1 MGLRIGTIE
10 VNTPLALGPMA
21 GVTDLPFR
29 LLCKEQ
35 GAGLLYTE
43 MVSAKGVMYRNPNTT
58 ELIATE
64 PTEQP
69 IGLQLFGSD
78 PSIMGEQAKV
88 LEEKPFAFFDVNMG
102 CPVPKVVNNGEGSA
116 LMKDPKL
123 VHDIVYAMV
132 RAQSKPVTVK
142 IRKGFGGVESAV
154 EVAKA
159 AEDAGASMVAVHGR
173 FREEYY
179 AGRSDWG
186 CIRRVK
192 EAVKIPVI
200 GSGDVTKAEDAAA
213 MLRETG
219 CDGVMIA
226 RAARGNPWIFAQCRA
241 YLQNCAECAE
251 TNGTG
256 QEPCPSDSETG
267 KFMIAKPDDDELCD
281 MVLRHARMACDFKGE
296 FIAMK
301 EMRSHVAWYF
311 SGRPGSA
318 GLRRAANEIATYEG
332 LAELIARWRESRTG
346 FTE

>member
-1 MGLRIGTIE
+1 MGFRIGTIE
-10 VNTPLALGPMA
+10 VDTPLALGPMA

-43 MVSAKGVMYRNPNTT
+43 MVSAKGVMYKNPNTA

-64 PTEQP
+64 PAEQP

-78 PSIMGEQAKV
+78 PAIMGEQAKV

-116 LMKDPKL
+116 LMKNPKL
-123 VHDIVYAMV
+123 VHDIVYSMV

-142 IRKGFGGVESAV
+142 IRKGFGGVDNAV

-200 GSGDVTKAEDAAA
+200 GSGDVTKAEDAAT
-213 MLRETG
+213 MLRDTG

-241 YLQNCAECAE
+241 YLQGCGDFRNAKPDRLEGA
-251 TNGTG
+251 NGNL
-256 QEPCPSDSETG
+256 P
-267 KFMIAKPDDDELCD
+267 IAKPGDRELCE

-311 SGRPGSA
+311 AGRPGSA
-318 GLRRAANEIATYEG
+318 WLRRTANEIATYSE
-332 LAELIARWRESRTG
+332 LASLIEKWLSVGEA
-346 FTE
+346 

>member
-1 MGLRIGTIE
+1 
-10 VNTPLALGPMA
+10 MA

-43 MVSAKGVMYRNPNTT
+43 MVSAKGVMYRNPNTA

-64 PTEQP
+64 PAEQP
-69 IGLQLFGSD
+69 IGLQLFGAD
-78 PSIMGEQAKV
+78 PAIMGEQAKD
-88 LEEKPFAFFDVNMG
+88 LEEKPFAFFDINMG

-123 VHDIVYAMV
+123 VYDIVNSMV

-142 IRKGFGGVESAV
+142 IRKGFGRVESAV

-159 AEDAGASMVAVHGR
+159 AEDAGAAAVAVHGR

-179 AGRSDWG
+179 AGHSDWG

-200 GSGDVTKAEDAAA
+200 GSGDVNCAEDAEA
-213 MLRETG
+213 MLAETG

-226 RAARGNPWIFAQCRA
+226 RAARGNPWIFAKCKSL
-241 YLQNCAECAE
+241 LQEGRKLDGP
-251 TNGTG
+251 TPG
-256 QEPCPSDSETG
+256 
-267 KFMIAKPDDDELCD
+267 ELCAT
-281 MVLRHARMACDFKGE
+281 VLRHARMACDFKGE
-296 FIAMK
+296 YIAMK

-311 SGRPGSA
+311 SGMRGSA
-318 GLRRAANEIATYEG
+318 ALRRAANSIATYAG
-332 LAELIARWRESRTG
+332 LEELVNEWLAAAVRGQED
-346 FTE
+346 

>member
-1 MGLRIGTIE
+1 MGFRIGTIE
-10 VNTPLALGPMA
+10 VDTPLALGPMA

-35 GAGLLYTE
+35 GAELLYTE
-43 MVSAKGVMYRNPNTT
+43 MVSAKGVMYKNPNTA

-64 PTEQP
+64 LAEQP

-78 PSIMGEQAKV
+78 PAIMGEQAKV

-116 LMKDPKL
+116 LMKNPKL
-123 VHDIVYAMV
+123 VHDIVYSMV

-142 IRKGFGGVESAV
+142 IRKGFGGVDSAV

-200 GSGDVTKAEDAAA
+200 GSGDVTKAEDAAV

-241 YLQNCAECAE
+241 YLQGCGDFGNVKPDGSEGAA
-251 TNGTG
+251 GTLL
-256 QEPCPSDSETG
+256 
-267 KFMIAKPDDDELCD
+267 IAKPSDRELCE

-311 SGRPGSA
+311 AGRPGSA
-318 GLRRAANEIATYEG
+318 WLRRTANEIATYSE
-332 LAELIARWRESRTG
+332 LASLIEKWLSAGEA
-346 FTE
+346 

>member
-1 MGLRIGTIE
+1 MRNRREEIPLSFHIGTIE
-10 VNTPLALGPMA
+10 VSTPLALGPMA

-43 MVSAKGVMYRNPNTT
+43 MVSAKGVMYRNPNTA

-64 PTEQP
+64 PAEQP
-69 IGLQLFGSD
+69 IGLQLFGAD
-78 PSIMGEQAKV
+78 PTIMSEQAKV

-102 CPVPKVVNNGEGSA
+102 CPVPKVVNNGEGSS

-123 VHDIVYAMV
+123 VYDIVYAMV

-142 IRKGFGGVESAV
+142 IRRGFGGFESAA

-159 AEDAGASMVAVHGR
+159 AEDAGVSMVAVHGR

-179 AGRSDWG
+179 SGHSDWG

-192 EAVKIPVI
+192 EAVTIPVI
-200 GSGDVTKAEDAAA
+200 GSGDVTCAEDAAA
-213 MLRETG
+213 MMRETG

-226 RAARGNPWIFAQCRA
+226 RAARGNPWIFAQCGA
-241 YLQNCAECAE
+241 YLSD
-251 TNGTG
+251 GTVL
-256 QEPCPSDSETG
+256 P
-267 KFMIAKPDDDELCD
+267 KPDDGELCK

-311 SGRPGSA
+311 AGRPGSA

-332 LAELIARWRESRTG
+332 LEKLIGEWLEAPRFAAKGRG
-346 FTE
+346 D